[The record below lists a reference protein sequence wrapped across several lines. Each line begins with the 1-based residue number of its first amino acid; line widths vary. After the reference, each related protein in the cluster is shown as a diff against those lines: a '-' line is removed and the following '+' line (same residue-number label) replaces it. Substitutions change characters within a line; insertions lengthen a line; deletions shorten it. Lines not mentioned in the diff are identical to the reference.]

1 MILGVLLALQVTAP
15 PRDTVPPAGDAALP
29 SAGAATSG
37 PGAAAPRVNL
47 PQAIARATRLD
58 PDYVRALGQ
67 IDNAEW
73 GRRAALAVFILPS
86 LTVSIDAT
94 KYSTEFFNIGTGRNQ
109 AEAVNAT
116 VSASYDLFSLRKFTD
131 LSRTRAELE
140 GAQATGLEQRFRTA
154 LLTESDYYAVLQ
166 NQELA
171 RVAADRTRRAEEGLG
186 VARAR
191 VVSGAAVHSDS
202 LQLVLELTQART
214 EQIRRAAALTVS
226 RLQLGRR
233 IGEAGPVDAEP
244 VDTTG
249 LPELPIG
256 LDDAVELALAQGP
269 QYRAARAS
277 ERGASAFLKGE
288 RGRYL
293 PQVTVAGT
301 HLRFDDSFFP
311 SARNV
316 SALSLTVSLPIWDD
330 GRRELAVS
338 QARVNREVARAIRAD
353 LERAARPDVTQAVE
367 AYGTARATT
376 ALSTTGVLVARENFR
391 VQESRYRA
399 GSTTILDVLDAQLR
413 LTQSEADLVQA
424 RYAARLAL
432 AGLEAI
438 LGRRLFPNGDV
449 P

>member
-1 MILGVLLALQVTAP
+1 MILGLLLALQAGPPQAP
-15 PRDTVPPAGDAALP
+15 
-29 SAGAATSG
+29 AT
-37 PGAAAPRVNL
+37 APRVTL
-47 PQAIARATRLD
+47 AQAITRATQLD
-58 PDYVRALGQ
+58 PNYVRALGQ
-67 IDNAEW
+67 VDNAEW
-73 GRRAALAVFILPS
+73 GRRAALAVFVLPS
-86 LTVSIDAT
+86 LSASIDAT

-116 VSASYDLFSLRKFTD
+116 IEARYDLFSARKLTD
-131 LSRTRAELE
+131 LGRTRAELE
-140 GAQATGLEQRFRTA
+140 SAEATELEQRFRTA
-154 LLTESDYYAVLQ
+154 LFTESDYYAVLQ

-171 RVAADRTRRAEEGLG
+171 RVAGDRTRRAEEGLG
-186 VARAR
+186 IARAR
-191 VVSGAAVHSDS
+191 VVSGAAVQSDS

-214 EQIRRAAALTVS
+214 DQLRRDAALTVA

-244 VDTTG
+244 VDTAEA
-249 LPELPIG
+249 PELPIG
-256 LDDAVELALAQGP
+256 VDEAVRLAVTQGP

-277 ERGASAFLKGE
+277 EQAAASFLRGQ
-288 RGRYL
+288 RGQYL
-293 PQVTVAGT
+293 PQVTLVGT

-316 SALSLTVSLPIWDD
+316 SSLALTVSFPIWDN

-338 QARVNREVARAIRAD
+338 QARVDRDVARAIRED

-367 AYGTARATT
+367 AYVTARATT
-376 ALSTTGVLVARENFR
+376 ELSSTGVVVARENYR

-399 GSTTILDVLDAQLR
+399 GSTTILDVLDAQIR

-438 LGRRLFPNGDV
+438 LGHRLFTNRDV

>member
-1 MILGVLLALQVTAP
+1 VIVGLLLAMQVGA
-15 PRDTVPPAGDAALP
+15 P
-29 SAGAATSG
+29 SAGAA
-37 PGAAAPRVNL
+37 PRVTL
-47 PQAIARATRLD
+47 DQAIARATRLD

-67 IDNAEW
+67 VDNAEW
-73 GRRAALAVFILPS
+73 GRRSAMVVFVLPS
-86 LTVSIDAT
+86 LSASIDAT

-109 AEAVNAT
+109 AEAVNA
-116 VSASYDLFSLRKFTD
+116 SIQARYDLFSARKLSD
-131 LSRTRAELE
+131 LGRTGAELE
-140 GAQATGLEQRFRTA
+140 SAEASELQQRFRTA
-154 LLTESDYYAVLQ
+154 LFTESDYYAVLQ

-171 RVAADRTRRAEEGLG
+171 RVARDRTRRAEEGLAI
-186 VARAR
+186 ARAR
-191 VVSGAAVHSDS
+191 VVSGAAVQSDS

-214 EQIRRAAALTVS
+214 DQLRRDAALSVA

-233 IGEAGPVDAEP
+233 IGEPGPIDAEP
-244 VDTTG
+244 VDTAEA
-249 LPELPIG
+249 PELPIG
-256 LDDAVELALAQGP
+256 VDDAVRMAVAQGP

-277 ERGASAFLKGE
+277 ERAASSFL
-288 RGRYL
+288 RGQQGQYL
-293 PQVTVAGT
+293 PQVSLIGT

-316 SALSLTVSLPIWDD
+316 SSLSLSVSLPLWDD
-330 GRRELAVS
+330 GRRELAIS
-338 QARVNREVARAIRAD
+338 QARVNRDVARAIRED

-367 AYGTARATT
+367 AYVTARATT
-376 ALSTTGVLVARENFR
+376 ELSTTGVLVARENYR

-399 GSTTILDVLDAQLR
+399 GSTTILDVLDAQIR

-438 LGRRLFPNGDV
+438 LGHRLFTNRDV